1 MIDGKLRGRGTL
13 SLSIPTKNFAAQ
25 LNMTPMKTSHN
36 QIQHPASTNQQPESG
51 GIDTMFSHTLSELI
65 VQKKARQADILLD
78 QLISWLHGDKL
89 QVRIEAV
96 SYLTDSLE
104 LLIAHREWQR
114 MEKLLPA
121 VFQALSIAS
130 DDDVVVWQIITAL
143 SIFAAYQIEIGRYA
157 PARKALLIFG
167 QPNAL
172 AATSA
177 DIREQAEQLIND
189 LATKPLMELLLIEYL
204 YDRTKGE
211 DAGRLLVLF
220 GKTAAEFL
228 IESQS
233 LQQSRGKPDALLK
246 LFENIGPAAERSLGA
261 LLHRTKDWYLLRNS
275 IKLLG
280 EMGLPSC
287 FADITALLDHDD
299 LRVKG
304 EVLRAA
310 SKIEIKEKKDSIP
323 SSNSKLVL
331 KEFRLIPFN

>member
-1 MIDGKLRGRGTL
+1 MIDGKLRGRGDL
-13 SLSIPTKNFAAQ
+13 SLSIPAKNFAAQ

-51 GIDTMFSHTLSELI
+51 GIDKMFSHTLSELI

-121 VFQALSIAS
+121 VFQALSVAS
-130 DDDVVVWQIITAL
+130 EDDVAVWQIITAL

-167 QPNAL
+167 GPNAL

-177 DIREQAEQLIND
+177 DIREQA
-189 LATKPLMELLLIEYL
+189 
-204 YDRTKGE
+204 
-211 DAGRLLVLF
+211 
-220 GKTAAEFL
+220 
-228 IESQS
+228 
-233 LQQSRGKPDALLK
+233 
-246 LFENIGPAAERSLGA
+246 
-261 LLHRTKDWYLLRNS
+261 
-275 IKLLG
+275 
-280 EMGLPSC
+280 
-287 FADITALLDHDD
+287 
-299 LRVKG
+299 
-304 EVLRAA
+304 
-310 SKIEIKEKKDSIP
+310 
-323 SSNSKLVL
+323 
-331 KEFRLIPFN
+331 